1 MLSEMGRHRIWCAVH
16 SDQRH
21 AWTPCGGM
29 PENGAAVLRHMA
41 FSTRTPNTPGI
52 VESAVE
58 IKYNQD
64 RIIAAQQS
72 TA

>member
-1 MLSEMGRHRIWCAVH
+1 
-16 SDQRH
+16 
-21 AWTPCGGM
+21 M
-29 PENGAAVLRHMA
+29 PENGAAVLRRMA

-64 RIIAAQQS
+64 GIIDAQQS